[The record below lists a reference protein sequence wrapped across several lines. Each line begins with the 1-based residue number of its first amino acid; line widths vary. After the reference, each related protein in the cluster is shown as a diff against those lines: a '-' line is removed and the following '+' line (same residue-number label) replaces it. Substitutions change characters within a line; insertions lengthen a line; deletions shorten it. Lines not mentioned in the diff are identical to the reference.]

1 MPIGPEEW
9 KSGRTE
15 AAKEVDTTVKERLL
29 EFLELNAGKGYTADE
44 LAAIYARELAGE
56 AIAGEDPNE
65 SHLAAPDPGVFARVL
80 GRVGGTLY
88 RRSARFQT
96 ALDELAEE
104 NQVETKTIETV
115 DGQRTYYRV
124 DRETELE

>member
-15 AAKEVDTTVKERLL
+15 AAEEVDTTVKERLL
-29 EFLELNAGKGYTADE
+29 EFLELNAGKAYTADE
-44 LAAIYARELAGE
+44 LATIYAREIAGE
-56 AIAGEDPNE
+56 VIAGEDPNE
-65 SHLAAPDPGVFARVL
+65 SHLAAPESGVFARVL

-88 RRSARFQT
+88 RRSNRFQT

-104 NQVETKTIETV
+104 DKVQTKTIDTV

-124 DRETELE
+124 DREQELE

>member
-9 KSGRTE
+9 QDGRTE
-15 AAKEVDTTVKERLL
+15 AAEEVDTTVKERLL
-29 EFLELNAGKGYTADE
+29 EFLELNAGKAYTAEE
-44 LAAIYARELAGE
+44 LASIYAREIAGE

-65 SHLAAPDPGVFARVL
+65 SHLATPDPGVFARVL

-88 RRSARFQT
+88 RRSNRFQT

-104 NQVETKTIETV
+104 NQVQTKTIDTV
-115 DGQRTYYRV
+115 NGERTYYRV
-124 DRETELE
+124 DRDEEME